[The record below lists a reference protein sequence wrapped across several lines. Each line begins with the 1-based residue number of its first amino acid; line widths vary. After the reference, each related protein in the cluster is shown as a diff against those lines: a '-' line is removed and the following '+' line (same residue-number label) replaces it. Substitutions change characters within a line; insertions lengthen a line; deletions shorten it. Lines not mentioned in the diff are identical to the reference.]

1 MSVNYVS
8 PHAAGAAARAAF
20 SPVELLD
27 PAAIGALQNE
37 RLARQ
42 FRYLLAHSAFYRR
55 KFAAAGLGPDAVRTL
70 DDLAIVP
77 FTTKQE
83 LRDSL
88 RSAPP
93 FGEHL
98 AAPLSEVI
106 QMQASSGTTGS
117 PSYVA
122 LTQRDAATWQE
133 SSARSLFACGIRA
146 GDLVLH
152 GFSMSKG
159 FVGGL
164 PIFQALQYMGAI
176 DIPIGADGGIE
187 RLLAAAFDVRPNAIV
202 GTPNFLLHLA
212 EAAQAQLGRD
222 VRELGVRRLVVG
234 GEPGGG
240 IPALRARI
248 EQAWGSK
255 LCELMGGTD
264 LGVIY
269 WAECDEQDGMHM
281 TAPDSIV
288 AELIDPDTGLT
299 RPFTDGATG
308 ELVYTAIERE
318 ASPVFRFRSGDHVLV
333 TGTRCRCGRRQP
345 KIRCFGRTDDML
357 IVRGINLF
365 PSAVQDVIEGLRPA
379 VSGQVRVIADFEGHS
394 TQANLKLL
402 VERAEHEP
410 AGLSLAALRQEIEAR
425 VRGTLA
431 VKADV
436 LLAPH
441 GSIEKPGAAKVRLVL
456 RALPPIDGVLGGC

>member
-1 MSVNYVS
+1 MVNYVS
-8 PHAAGAAARAAF
+8 EAAAGSAGLPF
-20 SPVELLD
+20 LSPVEALEA
-27 PAAIGALQNE
+27 PAVRALQE
-37 RLARQ
+37 ARLAPQ
-42 FRYLLAHSAFYRR
+42 YAYLRARSPFYRR
-55 KFAAAGLGPDAVRTL
+55 VFDAAGLGDGAVRTL
-70 DDLAIVP
+70 DDLARVP
-77 FTTKQE
+77 FTTKQQ

-88 RSAPP
+88 QAAPP

-98 AAPLSEVI
+98 AAPMGDVI

-122 LTQRDAATWQE
+122 LTRRDAETWQE
-133 SSARSLFACGIRA
+133 SSARSLFACGIRP

-164 PIFQALQYMGAI
+164 PIFQALQYLGAV
-176 DIPIGADGGIE
+176 DIPIGADGGVE
-187 RLLAAAFDVRPNAIV
+187 RLLAAAFDLRPNAIV

-222 VRELGVRRLVVG
+222 VREIGVRRLAVG

-240 IPALRARI
+240 IPALRQRI
-248 EQAWGSK
+248 QEAWGAT

-269 WAECDEQDGMHM
+269 WAECDAQDGMHM
-281 TAPDSIV
+281 TAPDFIV
-288 AELIDPDTGLT
+288 AELIDPESGAT
-299 RPFTDGATG
+299 RAFDDGATG
-308 ELVYTAIERE
+308 ELVYTAIHRE
-318 ASPVFRFRSGDHVLV
+318 ASPVFRFRSGDHVVV
-333 TGTRCRCGRRQP
+333 TGTTCRCGRRQP

-357 IVRGINLF
+357 IVRGVNLF
-365 PSAVQDVIEGLRPA
+365 PSAVQDLVEAMAPV
-379 VSGQVRVIADFEGHS
+379 VSGQVRLVADFEGHS
-394 TQANLKLL
+394 TQSNLKVL
-402 VERAEHEP
+402 VERAAHEP
-410 AGLSLAALRQEIEAR
+410 PDLSLQALKHDIETR
-425 VRGTLA
+425 IRGALA

-441 GSIEKPGAAKVRLVL
+441 GTIEKPGAAKVKLVL
-456 RALPPIDGVLGGC
+456 RTMPSIEGLS

>member
-1 MSVNYVS
+1 MVNYVS
-8 PHAAGAAARAAF
+8 EAAASSAALPF
-20 SPVELLD
+20 LSPVEALD
-27 PAAIGALQNE
+27 APAVRALQE
-37 RLARQ
+37 ARLAVQ
-42 FRYLLAHSAFYRR
+42 YEYLRTRSPFYRR
-55 KFAAAGLGPDAVRTL
+55 SFEAAGLGAGAVRTL
-70 DDLAIVP
+70 EDLARVP
-77 FTTKQE
+77 FTTKQQ

-88 RSAPP
+88 RAAPP

-98 AAPLSEVI
+98 AAPIGDVI

-122 LTQRDAATWQE
+122 LTRRDAQMWQE
-133 SSARSLFACGIRA
+133 SSARSLFACGIRP

-164 PIFQALQYMGAI
+164 PIFQALQYLGAL
-176 DIPIGADGGIE
+176 DIPIGADGGVE
-187 RLLAAAFDVRPNAIV
+187 RLLAAAFDLRPDAIV

-222 VRELGVRRLVVG
+222 VREIGVRRLAVG

-240 IPALRARI
+240 IPALRQRI
-248 EQAWGSK
+248 QEAWGAT

-269 WAECDEQDGMHM
+269 WAECDAQDGMHM
-281 TAPDSIV
+281 TAPDFIV
-288 AELIDPDTGLT
+288 AELIDPQSGAT
-299 RPFTDGATG
+299 RPFTEGTTG
-308 ELVYTAIERE
+308 ELVYTAIHRE
-318 ASPVFRFRSGDHVLV
+318 ASPVFRFRSGDHVVV
-333 TGTRCRCGRRQP
+333 TGTTCRCGRRQP
-345 KIRCFGRTDDML
+345 RIRCFGRTDDML
-357 IVRGINLF
+357 IVRGVNLF
-365 PSAVQDVIEGLRPA
+365 PSAVQDLVESMAPA
-379 VSGQVRVIADFEGHS
+379 VSGQVRLVADFEGHS
-394 TQANLKLL
+394 TQGNLKVL

-410 AGLSLAALRQEIEAR
+410 PGTSTAALKQEIEAR
-425 VRGTLA
+425 IRGALA

-441 GSIEKPGAAKVRLVL
+441 GSIEKPGAAKVKLVL
-456 RALPPIDGVLGGC
+456 RAMPSIEGLA